1 MNHQDYVGRRG
12 EEDPEFRQELAL
24 ATAELQLATAIAER
38 RMTRNIELGD
48 LAERVGIAEDRLEAI
63 EDGDQITIVEALRLA
78 HELDL
83 SIAIEPGF
91 RLFSVS
97 ITRVARQYQ
106 ETSA

>member
-1 MNHQDYVGRRG
+1 MSHQDYVSRRS
-12 EEDPEFRQELAL
+12 ESDPEFREELAL

-38 RMTRNIELGD
+38 RMARELEPGD

-97 ITRVARQYQ
+97 STRQARQLQ
-106 ETSA
+106 QTSA

>member
-1 MNHQDYVGRRG
+1 MSHEDYVSRRS
-12 EEDPEFRQELAL
+12 ERDPEFRQELAL

-38 RMTRNIELGD
+38 RLASDIELGD
-48 LAERVGIAEDRLEAI
+48 LAKRVGIGEDRLEAI

-83 SIAIEPGF
+83 SIAIEPGY

-97 ITRVARQYQ
+97 IARVAPQYQ
-106 ETSA
+106 QTSA

>member
-1 MNHQDYVGRRG
+1 MNHQDYVSRRS

-38 RMTRNIELGD
+38 RLAKNLELGD
-48 LAERVGIAEDRLEAI
+48 LAQSVGIAVERLEAI
-63 EDGDQITIVEALRLA
+63 EDGDRITIVEALRLA

-91 RLFSVS
+91 HLFSVS
-97 ITRVARQYQ
+97 GTRGERQLQ
-106 ETSA
+106 HTSA